1 MKYGTLLV
9 IDDNPSILTALKICL
24 GNTFERI
31 LTLSRPDTAPTL
43 LQQEQVDLI
52 LLDMNFSLGVNS
64 GQDGLLWL
72 RTFRRLHAHIPVVL
86 ITAFA
91 DVQLAI
97 KGLKSGAADF
107 VTKPWDNDE
116 LIRTLKD
123 AIDRSQEVET
133 LESIE
138 TTHIHKVVDQCHGNI
153 SRAAEHHFPHIYNRY
168 HTPRHRRYHLSLL
181 ASPAQPEEPCLLDA
195 RGYSQWRLLLP
206 PIHQGITLWR
216 TSLAASPQRHGERHR
231 QTGGAA

>member
-1 MKYGTLLV
+1 MKYGTILV

-24 GNTFERI
+24 SNTFEQI
-31 LTLSRPDTAPTL
+31 LTLPRPDTAPML

-72 RTFRRLHAHIPVVL
+72 RTFRRLHANIPVVL
-86 ITAFA
+86 ITAYA
-91 DVQLAI
+91 DIQLAI

-107 VTKPWDNDE
+107 ITKPWDNDE
-116 LIRTLKD
+116 LTRTLKD

-138 TTHIHKVVDQCHGNI
+138 TTHIHKVVDKCHGNI
-153 SRAAEHHFPHIYNRY
+153 SRAAE
-168 HTPRHRRYHLSLL
+168 LL
-181 ASPAQPEEPCLLDA
+181 
-195 RGYSQWRLLLP
+195 
-206 PIHQGITLWR
+206 GIT
-216 TSLAASPQRHGERHR
+216 R
-231 QTGGAA
+231 QTLYAKLKR